1 MQFPSRRRKQ
11 TSNPQTE
18 LYAHPLQFYGEPP
31 LENMSLAEF
40 ETFAV
45 DRLKCKEAYKWWKL
59 QKAVFCVLLWHTVF
73 NGRDIYMSFLNSTAV
88 LKTVENLGVSYV
100 KLSEPYAKKLES
112 EFKNLSFPYRPEAV
126 SMFSMTCVTKL
137 EIDLLWT

>member
-11 TSNPQTE
+11 TSNPQTA

-45 DRLKCKEAYKWWKL
+45 DRLKCKEAYK
-59 QKAVFCVLLWHTVF
+59 
-73 NGRDIYMSFLNSTAV
+73 
-88 LKTVENLGVSYV
+88 
-100 KLSEPYAKKLES
+100 
-112 EFKNLSFPYRPEAV
+112 
-126 SMFSMTCVTKL
+126 
-137 EIDLLWT
+137 

>member
-1 MQFPSRRRKQ
+1 
-11 TSNPQTE
+11 
-18 LYAHPLQFYGEPP
+18 
-31 LENMSLAEF
+31 
-40 ETFAV
+40 
-45 DRLKCKEAYKWWKL
+45 
-59 QKAVFCVLLWHTVF
+59 
-73 NGRDIYMSFLNSTAV
+73 MSFLNSTAV

-137 EIDLLWT
+137 EIDLL